1 SVRGYEVGGPRSE
14 GDEAAVGAD
23 RGSEAPEVSL
33 VAGAVHAHAFG
44 STGLPVVDEHVLLT
58 PVGVPGH
65 EVGGRRVEGDEAA
78 VGADRGTAAMA
89 VPFDPGDANTHPL
102 GGAGLPVVDEHVPR
116 PIGVPGHEVRG
127 GRVKGHEAAV

>member
-65 EVGGRRVEGDEAA
+65 EVGGQRVEGDEAA
-78 VGADRGTAAMA
+78 VGADRGPGAIA
-89 VPFDPGDANTHPL
+89 VPLVPGAVHAHAL
-102 GGAGLPVVDEHVPR
+102 GGAGLPVVDEYARR
-116 PIGVPGHEVRG
+116 PVDRHGREVG
-127 GRVKGHEAAV
+127 